1 MLSIWGHLGIGST
14 HLKMDRFGLWKSTGS
29 LHVLVMLVSV
39 YRGRSPHILQKIFRP
54 PLLCSAPQ
62 SSGAESMVRRTR
74 LPPHQHKH
82 SGEKEEKRKFCP
94 YRKGIADRGGER
106 FTLAHSVLSLSFA
119 QGPTLL
125 RRVPGFSDL
134 PSRVLITGF
143 PGPGFTNTAVFCQYL
158 YAAP

>member
-1 MLSIWGHLGIGST
+1 MSIYT
-14 HLKMDRFGLWKSTGS
+14 
-29 LHVLVMLVSV
+29 
-39 YRGRSPHILQKIFRP
+39 GRSPHVLQKNRRP
-54 PLLCSAPQ
+54 PPRSARR
-62 SSGAESMVRRTR
+62 SSGAGSVVRWTH
-74 LPPHQHKH
+74 LPPHQHTH
-82 SGEKEEKRKFCP
+82 SRKREEKRKFCP

-143 PGPGFTNTAVFCQYL
+143 PRPGFTNTAVFCQYL
-158 YAAP
+158 YAAPQWATGQHTEFQEARGEN